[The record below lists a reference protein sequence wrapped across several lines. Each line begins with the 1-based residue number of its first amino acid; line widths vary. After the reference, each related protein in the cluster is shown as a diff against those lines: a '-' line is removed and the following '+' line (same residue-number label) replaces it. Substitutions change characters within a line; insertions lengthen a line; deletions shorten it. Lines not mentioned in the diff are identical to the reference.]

1 MAAGEI
7 LTECGSCSSKVN
19 SRSKGLRC
27 AGRCGK
33 PFHITCVNISYTDYN
48 KCKDIIHISLWF
60 CDACRFWLGTVKTM
74 PASNPQQTNLDNSSE
89 KLCCECFP
97 YIKILTEEVTNLSTN
112 LKAMSENVAS
122 VSSEQTKIKSVLNT
136 HSDIISD
143 VILTESPN
151 LNLERKSYKAA
162 LTAGNGPTPGPSNEN
177 SSRLIVGTDLGL
189 NRPRPRPQGM
199 QHVKSSGSVD
209 LPGKNEST
217 SSYRPDN
224 IGSENDG
231 WKSQSNKW
239 RNKSPRTN
247 KSIRSRNNDNSN
259 QKSIL
264 AENKKTSNP
273 YFDVKP
279 RPRLRS
285 NSNTTKNIVIGENEN
300 LELTTGDKKAWVYLG
315 RLRNDATTDAVKEF
329 IDKTF
334 VGSNPTV
341 EKLYSKGTN
350 ASFKIGVEYKDNL
363 FESTIWPKGAIVK
376 RFLFR
381 RMK

>member
-97 YIKILTEEVTNLSTN
+97 YIKILTEEVNNISTN

-143 VILTESPN
+143 VMLTESPN
-151 LNLERKSYKAA
+151 LNLERKSYNAA

-217 SSYRPDN
+217 SSYRP
-224 IGSENDG
+224 
-231 WKSQSNKW
+231 
-239 RNKSPRTN
+239 
-247 KSIRSRNNDNSN
+247 
-259 QKSIL
+259 
-264 AENKKTSNP
+264 ENKKTSNP
-273 YFDVKP
+273 YFDVEP

-381 RMK
+381 RMKSEAVR